1 MTSTLEPAS
10 REMLDVVE
18 SIRPVIER
26 NIERSEAD
34 LRLPPEVID
43 AILNAG
49 LFRTWV
55 PKDLG
60 GLEADFKS
68 GMRMIEAIT
77 RIYGSAGW
85 VFANMTAATGQTAFM
100 SPETRAEMLTD
111 PRGFVNAGSVASLG
125 RAVPDGDGFRLSGQ
139 WRLASGCHHAKWFG
153 GAALIFD
160 GEAPRMGPGG
170 MPDLKL
176 MFIRPEESEIL
187 DTWNPLGMKGTGS
200 TDFRLDNVYIP
211 GHRMFSV
218 LTAPPQS
225 GGPMYQAGV
234 LVMFSLALAAVFPG
248 IAQAGIDAFIALA
261 GGKTPTMSQ
270 TTLGSRPTVHAELAR
285 AVTLVQS
292 ARAYLYELADEL
304 MESLQSG
311 AGVTEELEI
320 KRRLAC
326 VNVAESCIRAVNM
339 VFTLAGTTPIQA
351 GHPLERCMRDIRT
364 AGQHFLVSPAWLEKT
379 GQAYF
384 GHGLAMP

>member
-1 MTSTLEPAS
+1 MTAVTPPETTGVFDAI
-10 REMLDVVE
+10 ETV
-18 SIRPVIER
+18 RPVIEAS
-26 NIERSEAD
+26 IERAEAD
-34 LRLPPEVID
+34 LRLPPNVMD
-43 AILNAG
+43 AIVQAG
-49 LFRTWV
+49 LLRAWV

-60 GLEADFKS
+60 GLEADLKT
-68 GMRMIEAIT
+68 GMRMIEAVS

-85 VFANMTAATGQTAFM
+85 VFANMTAASGQTAFL
-100 SPETRAEMLTD
+100 SPEMRAEIFAD
-111 PRGFVNAGSVASLG
+111 PRGFVNAGSVASMG
-125 RAVPDGDGFRLSGQ
+125 RAVPDGDGYRLTGQ
-139 WRLASGCHHAKWFG
+139 WRLASGCHHANWLG

-170 MPDLKL
+170 MPDVKL
-176 MFIRPEESEIL
+176 MLFRPEDSEIL
-187 DTWNPLGMKGTGS
+187 DTWNPLGMRGTGS

-218 LTAPPQS
+218 LTAPPLA

-248 IAQAGIDAFIALA
+248 IAQAGIDAFVDLA

-270 TTLGSRPTVHAELAR
+270 TTLGSRPTVHAEVAR

-292 ARAYLYELADEL
+292 ARAYLYEVADEL
-304 MESLQSG
+304 MESLRSG
-311 AGVTEELEI
+311 AGIPEELEI

-326 VNVAESCIRAVNM
+326 VNAGESCLSAVNM
-339 VFTLAGTTPIQA
+339 VFTLAGTSSIQA

-364 AGQHFLVSPAWLEKT
+364 AGQHFLVAPAWLEKT
-379 GQAYF
+379 GQYYF
-384 GHGLAMP
+384 GHGLAML